1 MKRLVLIVLIAF
13 IISIILLTSC
23 DNKLFSSDGSDEE
36 HIQDIQLL
44 FYSDVAN
51 IDREAVYY
59 DALLDIKK
67 EFPEEFQNMKVI
79 SEKNDNKKY
88 EVDIYPS
95 LLVIEKEEVVVQ
107 IEGAVLTK
115 AEIIEPIVHALAQ

>member
-1 MKRLVLIVLIAF
+1 MKRPVLIAF

-44 FYSDVAN
+44 FYSDVTN

-59 DALLDIKK
+59 DALLDIQK
-67 EFPEEFQNMKVI
+67 EFPEEFKNMKVI
-79 SEKNDNKKY
+79 SEKNKNKKY
-88 EVDIYPS
+88 KVDIYPS

-115 AEIIEPIVHALAQ
+115 AEIIEPIVNALAQ

>member
-1 MKRLVLIVLIAF
+1 MKRSVLIAF

-23 DNKLFSSDGSDEE
+23 DNKLFSNDESDEE

-44 FYSDVAN
+44 FYSDVAH

-67 EFPEEFQNMKVI
+67 EFPEVFENMKVV
-79 SEKNDNKKY
+79 SEKNDDKKY

-95 LLVIEKEEVVVQ
+95 LLVIEKEEVIVH

>member
-1 MKRLVLIVLIAF
+1 MRRLGHIAF

-23 DNKLFSSDGSDEE
+23 DNKLFSSDEGDEDYIE
-36 HIQDIQLL
+36 DIQLL

-67 EFPEEFQNMKVI
+67 EFPEEFENMKVI

-95 LLVIEKEEVVVQ
+95 LLVIEKEEIVVQ

-115 AEIIEPIVHALAQ
+115 TEIIEPIVHALAQ

>member
-1 MKRLVLIVLIAF
+1 MRKLGPIAF

-23 DNKLFSSDGSDEE
+23 DNKLFSSDEGDEE
-36 HIQDIQLL
+36 YMEDIQLL

-67 EFPEEFQNMKVI
+67 EFPEEFENMKVI

-115 AEIIEPIVHALAQ
+115 KEIIEPIVHALAQ

>member
-1 MKRLVLIVLIAF
+1 MKRLVLIAF

>member
-1 MKRLVLIVLIAF
+1 MKRPVLIAF
-13 IISIILLTSC
+13 IISIVLLTSC
-23 DNKLFSSDGSDEE
+23 DNKLFSSDGGDEE
-36 HIQDIQLL
+36 HIQDIQLV

-67 EFPEEFQNMKVI
+67 EFPEEFENMKVI
-79 SEKNDNKKY
+79 SEKIDNKKY

>member
-1 MKRLVLIVLIAF
+1 MRRLGHIAF

-23 DNKLFSSDGSDEE
+23 DNKLFSSDEVDEDYIE
-36 HIQDIQLL
+36 DIQLL

-67 EFPEEFQNMKVI
+67 EFPEEFENMKVI

-115 AEIIEPIVHALAQ
+115 KEIIEPIVHALAQ